1 MLQKLRSQKG
11 FTLIE
16 VVAAAALIGVLA
28 TMLMPSLSG
37 ANDRVKNAKLSN
49 DLAAI
54 DQAIQVYRMDNGKL
68 PASLTALDSSYLGG
82 KLEFKDAVGDGLDYT
97 AANRCIDAVAAIDV
111 VIAQGSFGIGQGNR
125 SIDSHLDG
133 LVVEGRSTLWLTS
146 KMIDFIDFRR

>member
-1 MLQKLRSQKG
+1 MIKKFRKQKG

-68 PASLTALDSSYLGG
+68 PTSLTVLDSSYLGG
-82 KLEFKDAVGDGLDYT
+82 KLEFKDALGEALGYSANADGSYT
-97 AANRCIDAVAAIDV
+97 LKGQNASGATVNSPASKVVADTITPETNQNNV
-111 VIAQGSFGIGQGNR
+111 SN
-125 SIDSHLDG
+125 
-133 LVVEGRSTLWLTS
+133 
-146 KMIDFIDFRR
+146 

>member
-1 MLQKLRSQKG
+1 MIKRFRKQKG

-68 PASLTALDSSYLGG
+68 PTSLTVLDSSYLGG
-82 KLEFKDAVGDGLDYT
+82 KLEFKDALGEALDYS
-97 AANRCIDAVAAIDV
+97 ANADGSYTLKGQNASGATVNSPASKV
-111 VIAQGSFGIGQGNR
+111 VV
-125 SIDSHLDG
+125 D
-133 LVVEGRSTLWLTS
+133 TTTS
-146 KMIDFIDFRR
+146 ETNQNNVSN

>member
-1 MLQKLRSQKG
+1 MIKKFRKQKG

-68 PASLTALDSSYLGG
+68 PTSLTVLDSSYLGG
-82 KLEFKDAVGDGLDYT
+82 KLEFKDALGEALDYS
-97 AANRCIDAVAAIDV
+97 ANADGSYTLKGQNASGATVNSPASKVVADTTTPETNLNNV
-111 VIAQGSFGIGQGNR
+111 SN
-125 SIDSHLDG
+125 
-133 LVVEGRSTLWLTS
+133 
-146 KMIDFIDFRR
+146 

>member
-1 MLQKLRSQKG
+1 MLQKFRSQKG

-68 PASLTALDSSYLGG
+68 PTSLTALDSSYLGG
-82 KLEFKDAVGDGLDYT
+82 KLEFKDAVGDGLDY
-97 AANRCIDAVAAIDV
+97 AATDGSGYSLSGKNASGVTVTSPASKSVAKPPSNEE
-111 VIAQGSFGIGQGNR
+111 QGQ
-125 SIDSHLDG
+125 
-133 LVVEGRSTLWLTS
+133 
-146 KMIDFIDFRR
+146 